1 MSDDFIFTSE
11 SVTTGHP
18 DKLCDQVS
26 DAIVDHFLG
35 QDSSAGIVAE
45 CAVASGVLFISAH
58 YASRGG
64 LAIPDVAR
72 EVIRGIGYPRDVFDA
87 DACTIMTSFMDHS
100 ERDYKELDL
109 DAMSDEDI
117 GRITAKDQVTVFG
130 YACDQT
136 DTLMPLPV
144 SIAHQLAR
152 RLDDPA
158 LKSDLPYLLPDAK
171 VQVGVEYQA
180 GRPVRVHSIALETS
194 QLGEGGPAAEHLA
207 SDLINGVIT
216 PVLAEQPVAPDDR
229 TLLFINPEGPV
240 IGGGPAVH
248 SGLTGRKTGIDT
260 YGEYAR
266 HSGAALSGKDPTR
279 IDRIGAYM
287 ARYVAKNAVAA
298 GLAGECEVQLSYSI
312 GSAAPVSL
320 RVRTFGSG
328 KVSESEIARR
338 LRATFDF
345 RMGAIVRDLRLRHLP
360 EEHPEGFYRRLAAYG
375 HMGRTD
381 LDVPWERT
389 DRVETLGR
397 A

>member
-26 DAIVDHFLG
+26 DAIVDHFLS
-35 QDSSAGIVAE
+35 QDPNAGINAE
-45 CAVASGVLFISAH
+45 CAMASGVLFISAH

-72 EVIRGIGYPRDVFDA
+72 SVIRSVGYPREVFDA
-87 DACTIMTSFMDHS
+87 DACTIMTSFMDHT
-100 ERDYKELDL
+100 EEQYHELNLSAL
-109 DAMSDEDI
+109 DDDAL

-136 DTLMPLPV
+136 EALMPLPV
-144 SIAHQLAR
+144 AIAHALVR
-152 RLDDPA
+152 RLDDPDLNA
-158 LKSDLPYLLPDAK
+158 ELPYLLPDAK
-171 VQVGVEYQA
+171 VQVGVEYRG
-180 GRPVRVHSIALETS
+180 GRPVRVHSVALETS
-194 QLGEGGPAAEHLA
+194 QREDHGPGADRLQ
-207 SDLINGVIT
+207 SDLIHGVIT
-216 PVLAEQPVAPDDR
+216 PVLAEQSVAPDAD
-229 TLLFINPEGPV
+229 THYFINPEGPV

-266 HSGAALSGKDPTR
+266 HSGAALSGKDPMR
-279 IDRIGAYM
+279 IDRVGAYV
-287 ARYVAKNAVAA
+287 ARYAAKNAVAA

-312 GSAAPVSL
+312 GSAGPVSL
-320 RVRTFGSG
+320 RVRTFGTASI
-328 KVSESEIARR
+328 EDDEIADR

-345 RMGAIVRDLRLRHLP
+345 RIGAIVRDLRLRHLSA
-360 EEHPEGFYRRLAAYG
+360 EHPEGFYRRLAAYG

-389 DRVETLGR
+389 DRASQLN
-397 A
+397 